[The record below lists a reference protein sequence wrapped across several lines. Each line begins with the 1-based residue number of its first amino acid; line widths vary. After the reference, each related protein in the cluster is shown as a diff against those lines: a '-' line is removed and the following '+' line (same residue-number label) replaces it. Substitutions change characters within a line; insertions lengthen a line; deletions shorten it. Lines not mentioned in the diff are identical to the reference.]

1 MALRRGARERRD
13 DVSHSGSELCGEGTV
28 RGHDS
33 ALQVQWDWQLEERTI
48 VWREEWSYQ
57 RFCNWLKRDRCL
69 WPREV
74 VMETSLRVRA

>member
-13 DVSHSGSELCGEGTV
+13 EVSHSGREFCGEGTV

-48 VWREEWSYQ
+48 VWREEWSY
-57 RFCNWLKRDRCL
+57 
-69 WPREV
+69 
-74 VMETSLRVRA
+74 